1 MKLSKIK
8 TSGIP
13 KRKLFPIERAVV
25 REATDLW
32 CKDKV
37 YFPNNFAD
45 NIDVDLDR
53 KRIKV
58 VFSGKEKMITG
69 SPEATVNE
77 MMRGLILTMASDQNT
92 GGLID
97 NHEDI
102 IANVLD
108 VFVHRLK
115 EIGERNFI
123 FQRLQTLEL
132 GFGVTFGL
140 AKEFY
145 PVKNVRHVLD
155 DILMSASQS
164 GPEEAAEALISDI
177 HETEALGQEEHG
189 VTFHIITIN
198 KGREAS
204 FISLPL
210 GSAQASYVS
219 LLGTHTLRCN
229 IIGEA
234 DGSQNIKSGILKIDA
249 PSHPLNFI
257 RYKGMSL
264 SIDEKAFMEKLST
277 GSGLSKNDF
286 TADELTSLK
295 LLFNEYVQL
304 SYFLLKSGRID
315 KELRLLIIFPRVNIF
330 RILNEENPAIPVDE
344 PQQLGEL
351 AALYSMLFKI
361 KKSSGKKEESPARIP
376 ERVIQEKVYEAII
389 AFSRNII
396 RNIYKPITGI
406 KRSVIYFMQDEYRNL
421 DYIAETKNRLDEISN
436 YLKKL
441 GTLEKVIIN
450 KDTGELDLEASV
462 AIAEKDERPD
472 ALVEIIQSIQAAEIE
487 QVKEIIVSKMLA
499 YLSFVTMRIDQ
510 IEKVS
515 SPYIK
520 QEIVK
525 EIEDYSLNI
534 LIQAKSFYKLVMGKT
549 DRE

>member
-1 MKLSKIK
+1 MKLSEIK
-8 TSGIP
+8 TSDIP
-13 KRKLFPIERAVV
+13 KRKLFQIERAVV

-32 CKDKV
+32 CKKKV
-37 YFPNNFAD
+37 YFPENFSD
-45 NIDVDLDR
+45 DVEIDFTSR
-53 KRIKV
+53 RIKV
-58 VFSGKEKMITG
+58 DFSCKEKMLKG

-97 NHEDI
+97 NYEDI
-102 IANVLD
+102 IGNVLD

-115 EIGERNFI
+115 EIGERKFI

-140 AKEFY
+140 NKEFY
-145 PVKNVRHVLD
+145 PIKKVRHILD
-155 DILMSASQS
+155 DILMGASKS
-164 GPEEAAEALISDI
+164 KPAEAAETLIKDI
-177 HETEALGQEEHG
+177 HETESLGQEEHG

-198 KGREAS
+198 KGKQAS

-234 DGSQNIKSGILKIDA
+234 KGSDNIKSGILKIDA

-257 RYKGMSL
+257 RHKGMSL
-264 SIDEKAFMEKLST
+264 SIDEKVFMEKLST
-277 GSGLSKNDF
+277 GSGLSKSIF
-286 TADELTSLK
+286 TTDELTYLK

-304 SYFLLKSGRID
+304 AYFLLRSGHID
-315 KELRLLIIFPRVNIF
+315 ENLRLLIIFPRVNIF
-330 RILNEENPAIPVDE
+330 EILNEINPDIPVDE
-344 PQQLGEL
+344 PQTLGEL
-351 AALYSMLFKI
+351 AALYNMLFKI
-361 KKSSGKKEESPARIP
+361 RTPSKKKKEESPARIP
-376 ERVIQEKVYEAII
+376 ERLIQEKVYEAII

-396 RNIYKPITGI
+396 RNIYKPVTDV
-406 KRSVIYFMQDEYRNL
+406 KRNIVYFVQDEYKNPKYL
-421 DYIAETKNRLDEISN
+421 VETKNKMEEIYN

-441 GTLEKVIIN
+441 KSMNTVVIKN
-450 KDTGELDLEASV
+450 DTGELDLEASV
-462 AIAEKDERPD
+462 NITEKKKRVD
-472 ALVEIIQSIQAAEIE
+472 ALVEITQSIQATEIE
-487 QVKEIIVSKMLA
+487 QVKEIIVSKMLD
-499 YLSFVTMRIDQ
+499 YLSFVSTRIDQ

-520 QEIVK
+520 QEIAK

-549 DRE
+549 NR